1 MSQSVREELKARKQ
15 EFVQNEITSAAAD
28 LFAANG
34 FRAVTIDDISAQL
47 GYTKTVVY
55 YYFKNK
61 NRVLWTIFNQIHD
74 AWAHD
79 MDDILASGQSAPT
92 MLWQMIRK
100 HALNVLERTSWSAIY
115 FREQSN
121 LTDKQRSIVEERAK
135 LFNENF
141 RKVYLDGVASGDF
154 KDIPAPLVI
163 GGIIGM
169 CNWTHDW
176 YTPDGSLTAVEIAE
190 HFANIVLNG
199 CLTHPRAAG
208 EDVD

>member
-15 EFVQNEITSAAAD
+15 EFVQNEITSAAAE

-61 NRVLWTIFNQIHD
+61 NQVLWTIFNQIND

-79 MDDILASGQSAPT
+79 MDDILASDQDAPT

-100 HALNVLERTSWSAIY
+100 HALNVLEKTAWSAIY

-121 LTDKQRSIVEERAK
+121 LTEKQRKTVNQRAK
-135 LFNENF
+135 AFNENF
-141 RKVYLDGVASGDF
+141 RTVYAKGLKNGDF
-154 KDIPAPLVI
+154 KDIPTPLVI

-176 YTPDGSLTAVEIAE
+176 YTPGGSLEATQIAE
-190 HFANIVLNG
+190 HFADIMLNG
-199 CLTHPRAAG
+199 CLLQDNTGA
-208 EDVD
+208 